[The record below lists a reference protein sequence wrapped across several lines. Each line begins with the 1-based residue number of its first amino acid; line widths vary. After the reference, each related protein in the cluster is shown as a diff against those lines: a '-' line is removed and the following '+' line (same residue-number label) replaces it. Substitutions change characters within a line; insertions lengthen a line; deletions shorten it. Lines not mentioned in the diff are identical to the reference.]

1 MLYGTFLGDPDFIS
15 WVHDWVP
22 LIFMGLL
29 VVLVFMTMRLVPR
42 TKPAEIRPET
52 TPPIAWDDIAGAD
65 EAKAELREIV
75 DYMRDPKRFR
85 TLGAHLPAGILLHG
99 PPGTGKTL
107 LAKAVAHESGA
118 TFFSQSASSFVEMFA
133 GLGSARIR
141 RLFKE
146 ARKHAPAIIFIDELD
161 AVGTARS
168 GGAANREYD
177 QTLNQLLVEMDG
189 FDGKKDDVVVIAAS
203 NLLEKLDQ
211 ALLRPGRFDRHIF
224 VSPPDVIGRER
235 ILEVHSR
242 AKPVADTV
250 DFGILARQTAGLTG
264 ADLANICN
272 EAAINAARRGQD
284 AIDGVDFDQA
294 LERVVAGM
302 QSRRRLNDRERR
314 VVAFHEAGHALVAE
328 LLPSVDAVHRVS
340 IIPRGRA
347 LGYTLNLPAE
357 DRYLRTR
364 AELVDMM
371 TMLLGGRAAESLVFG
386 SVTNGATDDLRR
398 VADIAYS
405 MIHDYA
411 MGTGFTSLRVAP
423 EQLSESTRRVRDEE
437 VRELADEAFRAATL
451 LLRTHRVQLDRLAQA
466 LLDDEV
472 LEREQIDRIL
482 AGTTVTAPDR
492 RAGIHL
498 GLAAASTETP
508 APPTPPADA

>member
-1 MLYGTFLGDPDFIS
+1 
-15 WVHDWVP
+15 
-22 LIFMGLL
+22 
-29 VVLVFMTMRLVPR
+29 
-42 TKPAEIRPET
+42 
-52 TPPIAWDDIAGAD
+52 
-65 EAKAELREIV
+65 
-75 DYMRDPKRFR
+75 
-85 TLGAHLPAGILLHG
+85 
-99 PPGTGKTL
+99 
-107 LAKAVAHESGA
+107 
-118 TFFSQSASSFVEMFA
+118 
-133 GLGSARIR
+133 
-141 RLFKE
+141 
-146 ARKHAPAIIFIDELD
+146 
-161 AVGTARS
+161 
-168 GGAANREYD
+168 
-177 QTLNQLLVEMDG
+177 VEMDG
-189 FDGKKDDVVVIAAS
+189 FDGKKDVVVIAAS
-203 NLLEKLDQ
+203 NLLEKLDP

-242 AKPVADTV
+242 QKPIGDSV
-250 DFGILARQTAGLTG
+250 DFAILARQTAGLTG

-272 EAAINAARRGQD
+272 EAAINAARHGHA
-284 AIDGVDFDQA
+284 AIDATDFDQA

-364 AELVDMM
+364 AELLDMM

-411 MGTGFTSLRVAP
+411 MGTGFTSLRVNSDL
-423 EQLSESTRRVRDEE
+423 LSESTRRVRDQE
-437 VRELADEAFRAATL
+437 VRELADEAFRAAQE
-451 LLRTHRVQLDRLAQA
+451 LLRTHRPQLDKLARA
-466 LLDDEV
+466 LLADEV
-472 LEREQIDRIL
+472 LERGQIERIMD
-482 AGTTVTAPDR
+482 GTVVTAPDR

-498 GLAAASTETP
+498 GLAAASTE
-508 APPTPPADA
+508 APVKPTAPGEH